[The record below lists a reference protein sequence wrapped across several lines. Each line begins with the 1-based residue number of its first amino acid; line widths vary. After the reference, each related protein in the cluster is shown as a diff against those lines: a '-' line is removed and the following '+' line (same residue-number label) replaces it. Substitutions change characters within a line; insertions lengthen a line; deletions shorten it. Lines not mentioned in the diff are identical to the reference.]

1 MRKSILIGVLAA
13 LMLFA
18 FTACEQNPTTPLY
31 GAQVENITV
40 VSQPVFVQGQDL
52 AADEVVLSVNYNDG
66 TSVEYKGNQLLLN
79 GKLNDEANIATATFA
94 GKEYKVIIKAYK
106 VTAITIDLSTLNAV
120 SFNDNGLVTPSEAKG
135 VFASATATT
144 AGGPVTT
151 VGQVSIEAADIAK
164 IVEDNELK
172 INGTFTLTAELM
184 NELEAEDSIVS
195 YTNSKT
201 LTYVDETAIA
211 YIVAKQTAP
220 IYAAPENSGSSPVVA
235 NSLAEAKITVEAY
248 NFSGEKVADLVTAGV
263 ADTGWTL
270 SFERYDENYA
280 FTEVDDVTITVTVTG
295 SGANAGKTYSTT
307 SAHPFV
313 LEVSEDY
320 PVAFSAAQVKDAD
333 ENTHAYYNGEIIDVE
348 DFDFSAT
355 KWASGFTGYVPKA
368 DLKEGDEEEPTW
380 TMEFSTDPERIPYDK
395 ASGTNK
401 ATYGVIFT
409 CTVDNELVSLSP
421 VSVDV
426 YATPELADKANN
438 PDQE

>member
-31 GAQVENITV
+31 GSQVENITV
-40 VSQPVFVQGQDL
+40 VSQPLFVQGQPL

-66 TSVEYKGNQLLLN
+66 TSVEYRGDQLLLKGNLN
-79 GKLNDEANIATATFA
+79 GEANVATANFA
-94 GKEYKVIIKAYK
+94 GKEYKVIIKAYE

-120 SFNDNGLVTPSEAKG
+120 SFNDDGLVTPADAKA
-135 VFASATATT
+135 VVASATYTT
-144 AGGPVTT
+144 AGGNETGNYGVT
-151 VGQVSIEAADIAK
+151 IESTDIADIVA
-164 IVEDNELK
+164 DNNLK

-220 IYAAPENSGSSPVVA
+220 IYAAPENSGSSPAVA
-235 NSLAEAKITVEAY
+235 NSLAEAKVTVEAY
-248 NFSGEKVADLVTAGV
+248 NFSGEKVADLVKAGSPEPNWV
-263 ADTGWTL
+263 L
-270 SFERYDENYA
+270 SFERYDANYA

-295 SGANAGKTYSTT
+295 TGTNAGKTYSTT

-320 PVAFSAAQVKDAD
+320 PVDFSAAQVKDAD

-348 DFDFSAT
+348 DFDFSVKT
-355 KWASGFTGYVPKA
+355 WASGFTGYVPKA
-368 DLKEGDEEEPTW
+368 TAKEGDVVEPTW

-395 ASGTNK
+395 ASGTSK
-401 ATYGVIFT
+401 ATYGVVFT
-409 CTVDNELVSLSP
+409 CTVDNKLVQLDS

-426 YATPELADKANN
+426 YATQELADKANN

>member
-40 VSQPVFVQGQDL
+40 VSQPVFVQKQDL

-66 TSVEYKGNQLLLN
+66 TSVEYKGNQLLLKGTLN
-79 GKLNDEANIATATFA
+79 GEANVATATFA
-94 GKEYKVIIKAYK
+94 GKEYKVIIKAYE
-106 VTAITIDLSTLNAV
+106 VTAITVDLSTLNAV
-120 SFNDNGLVTPSEAKG
+120 SFNDNGLVTPSEAKE
-135 VFASATATT
+135 VFASATYTT
-144 AGGPVTT
+144 AGGNVTGNCS
-151 VGQVSIEAADIAK
+151 VKIESTDIADI
-164 IVEDNELK
+164 VSDNNLK

-201 LTYVDETAIA
+201 LTYVDDTAIA

-220 IYAAPENSGSSPVVA
+220 IYAAPENSGSSPAVA

-263 ADTGWTL
+263 ANTNWTL

-295 SGANAGKTYSTT
+295 TGSNEGKTYSTT

-320 PVAFSAAQVKDAD
+320 PLTFSAEQVKDKSGKK
-333 ENTHAYYNGEIIDVE
+333 HAYYNGETILDT
-348 DFDFSAT
+348 DFVFSAET
-355 KWASGFTGYVPKA
+355 WASGFTGYVPK
-368 DLKEGDEEEPTW
+368 DELEDGDVEEPVW
-380 TMEFSTDPERIPYDK
+380 TMDFSTDPERIPYDK
-395 ASGTNK
+395 ASGESK
-401 ATYGVIFT
+401 SQYSVVFT
-409 CTVDNELVSLSP
+409 CTVDSKTVSLTG
-421 VSVDV
+421 VNVDV
-426 YATPELADKANN
+426 YATKELADTANKA
-438 PDQE
+438 E